1 MIRLTIED
9 TDYMFD
15 EALGIDLSR
24 AIGSGVN
31 AWYIGSPQ
39 IGPLEVGGAV
49 YSVSSGAAVNF
60 DHIKFAPHAHGTHTE
75 TLGHIDENQLV
86 IEELRLPLFLPC
98 KLIRPSLETID
109 GDQVLTEKAL
119 DLCDYEGVKALVIRL
134 NPNKEYPINYDHTN
148 WPYLSES
155 ATKRLVEAGVEHLV
169 LDVPSI
175 DKEKDQGALL
185 SHRAFWKLSETSRTS
200 ATITEF
206 AQIPANLPV
215 GNYLLQL
222 QVAPIL
228 SDAAPSRPILFKP
241 I

>member
-1 MIRLTIED
+1 MIRITIED

-24 AIGSGVN
+24 AVGSGVN

-39 IGPLEVGGAV
+39 MGPLEVGGAV
-49 YSVSSGAAVNF
+49 FSVSSGAAVNF
-60 DHIKFAPHAHGTHTE
+60 DQIKFAPHAHGTHTE

-86 IEELRLPLFLPC
+86 IEEVRLPLFMPC
-98 KLIRPSLETID
+98 KLSRPSLWTID

-185 SHRAFWKLSETSRTS
+185 SHCAFWKLSDSPRTS

-206 AQIPANLPV
+206 AQIPANLPA
-215 GNYLLQL
+215 GN
-222 QVAPIL
+222 
-228 SDAAPSRPILFKP
+228 
-241 I
+241 

>member
-1 MIRLTIED
+1 MIRLTIENIE
-9 TDYMFD
+9 YVFD
-15 EALGIDLSR
+15 ETLGIDLSR
-24 AIGSGVN
+24 AVGSGVN
-31 AWYIGSPQ
+31 AWYIGGPRMSP
-39 IGPLEVGGAV
+39 LKVGGAV

-60 DHIKFAPHAHGTHTE
+60 DQINFAPHAHGTHTE
-75 TLGHIDENQLV
+75 TYGHIDENQLL
-86 IEELRLPLFLPC
+86 IEELTLPLFMPC

-109 GDQVLTEKAL
+109 GDQVLTEEAL
-119 DLCDYEGVKALVIRL
+119 DLCDYKGVKALVIRL
-134 NPNKEYPINYDHTN
+134 NPNKEYPGNYDHMN

-185 SHRAFWKLSETSRTS
+185 SHRAFWKGSEFTRSS

-206 AQIPANLPV
+206 AQIPADLSA
-215 GNYLLQL
+215 GSYLLQL

-241 I
+241 L

>member
-24 AIGSGVN
+24 AVGSGVN

-39 IGPLEVGGAV
+39 MGPLEVGGAV
-49 YSVSSGAAVNF
+49 FSVSSGAAVNF
-60 DHIKFAPHAHGTHTE
+60 DQIKFAPHAHGTHTE

-134 NPNKEYPINYDHTN
+134 NPKKEYPINYDHTN
-148 WPYLSES
+148 
-155 ATKRLVEAGVEHLV
+155 
-169 LDVPSI
+169 
-175 DKEKDQGALL
+175 
-185 SHRAFWKLSETSRTS
+185 
-200 ATITEF
+200 
-206 AQIPANLPV
+206 
-215 GNYLLQL
+215 
-222 QVAPIL
+222 
-228 SDAAPSRPILFKP
+228 
-241 I
+241 

>member
-39 IGPLEVGGAV
+39 IGPSEVGGAV

-60 DHIKFAPHAHGTHTE
+60 DQIKFAPHAHGTHTE

-86 IEELRLPLFLPC
+86 IEELRLPLFMPC
-98 KLIRPSLETID
+98 KLIRPSLEIID
-109 GDQVLTEKAL
+109 GDQVLSEKAL

-206 AQIPANLPV
+206 AQIPANLPA

-228 SDAAPSRPILFKP
+228 SDAAPSRPILFKHL
-241 I
+241 

>member
-39 IGPLEVGGAV
+39 IGPSEVGGAV

-60 DHIKFAPHAHGTHTE
+60 DQIKFAPHAHGTHTE

-185 SHRAFWKLSETSRTS
+185 SHRAFWKLSKTSRTS

>member
-86 IEELRLPLFLPC
+86 IEELRLPLFMPC

-148 WPYLSES
+148 WPYLSEL

-222 QVAPIL
+222 QVAPIR

>member
-1 MIRLTIED
+1 MIRLTIEKVE
-9 TDYMFD
+9 YVFD
-15 EALGIDLSR
+15 ETLGIDLSR
-24 AIGSGVN
+24 AVGSGVN

-39 IGPLEVGGAV
+39 MGPLEVGGAV

-60 DHIKFAPHAHGTHTE
+60 DQINFAPHAHGTHTE
-75 TLGHIDENQLV
+75 TFGHIDDNQLL
-86 IEELRLPLFLPC
+86 IEELRLPLFIPC

-109 GDQVLTEKAL
+109 GDQVLTEEAL
-119 DLCDYEGVKALVIRL
+119 NRCDYQGVKALVVRL
-134 NPNKEYPINYDHTN
+134 NSIKEYPVNYDHTN

-185 SHRAFWKLSETSRTS
+185 SHRAFWKGSESTRSS

-206 AQIPANLPV
+206 AQIPADLSA
-215 GNYLLQL
+215 GSYLLQL

-241 I
+241 L

>member
-1 MIRLTIED
+1 MIKLAIEGIE
-9 TDYMFD
+9 YVID
-15 EALGIDLSR
+15 EMLGIDLSR
-24 AIGSGVN
+24 AVGSGVN
-31 AWYIGSPQ
+31 AWYIDSPKRR
-39 IGPLEVGGAV
+39 PLEVEGAV
-49 YSVSSGAAVNF
+49 YSVSSGASVNF
-60 DHIKFAPHAHGTHTE
+60 DQITFAPHAHGTHTE
-75 TLGHIDENQLV
+75 TLGHIDKNQLL
-86 IEELRLPLFLPC
+86 IEELRLPLFMPC
-98 KLIRPSLETID
+98 KLIRPSLETIN
-109 GDQVLTEKAL
+109 GDQLLTKEAL
-119 DLCDYEGVKALVIRL
+119 NLCNYKGVKALVIRL

-155 ATKRLVEAGVEHLV
+155 ATKQLVEAGVEHLI

-185 SHRAFWKLSETSRTS
+185 SHRAFWMLPESPRTS

-206 AQIPANLPV
+206 ARIPADLPA

-241 I
+241 L

>member
-9 TDYMFD
+9 IEYAID
-15 EALGIDLSR
+15 ETSGIDLSR
-24 AIGSGVN
+24 AVGSGVN

-39 IGPLEVGGAV
+39 MGPLEVGGAV
-49 YSVSSGAAVNF
+49 YSVSSGANVNF
-60 DHIKFAPHAHGTHTE
+60 DQIKFAPHAHGTHTE
-75 TLGHIDENQLV
+75 TFGHIDENQLL
-86 IEELRLPLFLPC
+86 IEELRLPLFMPC
-98 KLIRPSLETID
+98 KLICPSLETID
-109 GDQVLTEKAL
+109 GDQILTKKAL
-119 DLCDYEGVKALVIRL
+119 NRCDYQGVKALVIRL
-134 NPNKEYPINYDHTN
+134 NPNKEYPINYDYTN
-148 WPYLSES
+148 WPYLSEP

-185 SHRAFWKLSETSRTS
+185 SHRAFWKESESPRTS

-206 AQIPANLPV
+206 AQIPADLPA

-241 I
+241 L

>member
-1 MIRLTIED
+1 
-9 TDYMFD
+9 
-15 EALGIDLSR
+15 
-24 AIGSGVN
+24 
-31 AWYIGSPQ
+31 
-39 IGPLEVGGAV
+39 
-49 YSVSSGAAVNF
+49 
-60 DHIKFAPHAHGTHTE
+60 
-75 TLGHIDENQLV
+75 V

-185 SHRAFWKLSETSRTS
+185 SHRAFWKLSDSPRTS

-206 AQIPANLPV
+206 AQIPANLPA

-241 I
+241 L

>member
-15 EALGIDLSR
+15 ETLGIDLSR
-24 AIGSGVN
+24 AVGSGVN

-39 IGPLEVGGAV
+39 MGPLEVGGAV

-60 DHIKFAPHAHGTHTE
+60 DQIKFAPHAHGTHTE

-185 SHRAFWKLSETSRTS
+185 SHRAFWKLSDSPRTS

-206 AQIPANLPV
+206 AQIPANLPA

-241 I
+241 L

>member
-9 TDYMFD
+9 VEYGFD
-15 EALGIDLSR
+15 ETLGVDLSR
-24 AIGSGVN
+24 AVGSGVN
-31 AWYIGSPQ
+31 AWYIGNPN

-60 DHIKFAPHAHGTHTE
+60 DQINFAPHAHGTHTE
-75 TLGHIDENQLV
+75 TYGHIDENQLL
-86 IEELRLPLFLPC
+86 IEELKLPLLMPC

-109 GDQVLTEKAL
+109 GDQVLTEEAL
-119 DLCDYEGVKALVIRL
+119 DFCDYEGVKALVIRL
-134 NPNKEYPINYDHTN
+134 NPNKEYPGNYDHTN

-185 SHRAFWKLSETSRTS
+185 SHRAFWKASESPRTS

-206 AQIPANLPV
+206 AQIPANLPA

-228 SDAAPSRPILFKP
+228 SDAAPSRPMLFKP
-241 I
+241 L

>member
-1 MIRLTIED
+1 MIRLTIEKVE
-9 TDYMFD
+9 YVFD
-15 EALGIDLSR
+15 ETLGIDLSR
-24 AIGSGVN
+24 AVGSGVN

-39 IGPLEVGGAV
+39 MGPLEVGGAV

-60 DHIKFAPHAHGTHTE
+60 DQINFAPHAHGTHTE
-75 TLGHIDENQLV
+75 TFGHIDDNQLL
-86 IEELRLPLFLPC
+86 IEELRLPLFIPC

-109 GDQVLTEKAL
+109 GDQVLTEEAL
-119 DLCDYEGVKALVIRL
+119 NRCDYQGVKALVVRL
-134 NPNKEYPINYDHTN
+134 NSSKEYPVNYDHTN

-185 SHRAFWKLSETSRTS
+185 SHRAFWKGSESTRSS

-206 AQIPANLPV
+206 AQIPADLSA
-215 GNYLLQL
+215 GSYLLQL

-241 I
+241 L